1 MPDFSE
7 LSIDNTQKISYERER
22 IITFSKKEE
31 NPVLVPISSF
41 RISNNRESIIEQAID
56 NNKPIKPILKST
68 SLTHKPKKEE
78 ALNPFRINLV
88 EVFRKNNKINQI
100 KRSSS
105 VLNEFE
111 QREIKKNPQTNLIEL
126 FKNKMASKNNI
137 QSSHIELYSSDINSI
152 YSSSSLSSPMKQ
164 PKKSAT
170 FSIVLQP
177 SFNAKEIIEEASKK
191 KQLKKQISNILGN
204 VPKTK
209 YSLAIKAYEKINQ
222 YILVKISNRS
232 FK

>member
-1 MPDFSE
+1 MPDFSIE
-7 LSIDNTQKISYERER
+7 NTEKISYERER

-31 NPVLVPISSF
+31 NPLLVPISSF
-41 RISNNRESIIEQAID
+41 RISNNRESLIESAID
-56 NNKPIKPILKST
+56 NNKTIKPILKST

-78 ALNPFRINLV
+78 AINPFKINLV
-88 EVFRKNNKINQI
+88 EALRKNKQISQI

-105 VLNEFE
+105 VLNDFE

-126 FKNKMASKNNI
+126 FKNKIPSKNNLHY
-137 QSSHIELYSSDINSI
+137 SHVELYSSDINSI
-152 YSSSSLSSPMKQ
+152 YSSSSLSSPIKQ
-164 PKKSAT
+164 KKSAT

-177 SFNAKEIIEEASKK
+177 SFNAKQIIEEANKK

-222 YILVKISNRS
+222 YILVKNSSRL
-232 FK
+232 K